1 MIRSAS
7 KQQRSESDSLKADFR
22 FQRRLLEGAQTAKME
37 LYEDFISGKT
47 TKEEYLKKKAEL
59 NNKEQSA
66 KMQIALVEERL
77 KELSQAEMQSD
88 TVSEE
93 ESIVNKYLNI
103 SSLDDAL
110 MQELVKKIV
119 IFPDGAISI
128 VWNFRDLFDGSATE
142 QLG

>member
-1 MIRSAS
+1 
-7 KQQRSESDSLKADFR
+7 
-22 FQRRLLEGAQTAKME
+22 ME
-37 LYEDFISGKT
+37 LYEDFISGKL

-59 NNKEQSA
+59 NDKEQSA

-77 KELSQAEMQSD
+77 KELAQAEMQSD

-128 VWNFRDLFDGSATE
+128 VWNFRDLFDGSAVE